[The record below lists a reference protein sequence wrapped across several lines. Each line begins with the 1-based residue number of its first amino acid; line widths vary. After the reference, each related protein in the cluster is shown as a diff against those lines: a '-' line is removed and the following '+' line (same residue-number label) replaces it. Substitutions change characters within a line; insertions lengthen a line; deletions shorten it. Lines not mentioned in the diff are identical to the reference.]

1 MDLKTNMVGNKK
13 WSHLNVTKPGPCQ
26 EKVSKRNEKLFVSS
40 ARNHARKI
48 FEISLWCQAR
58 LMHLILLFH
67 PMSRLRYSYFL
78 FWLCEKNEQKE
89 QPKQTWLDNRRPQ
102 QRFWT
107 LQQVSRRWQTTIGE
121 DLRRKLWS
129 KEIEWNERKSVRS
142 TRKRTSNDI
151 GNGNS
156 GQTKWSTSPLCSSKL
171 GRLERARREP
181 SPKSENIWRKIL
193 NREKRNF
200 KPGMLLTLSKNGTV
214 ICELL
219 FFWMFESLRL
229 WNYLLSSCTKN

>member
-40 ARNHARKI
+40 VKNHARKT

-200 KPGMLLTLSKNGTV
+200 KPGMLLTLSKSGTV

-219 FFWMFESLRL
+219 FWMFESLRL

>member
-1 MDLKTNMVGNKK
+1 MESPECYKTGSLSRESIKKK
-13 WSHLNVTKPGPCQ
+13 WEIICVI
-26 EKVSKRNEKLFVSS
+26 SKKSRAKDLRN
-40 ARNHARKI
+40 A
-48 FEISLWCQAR
+48 LWCQAR

-156 GQTKWSTSPLCSSKL
+156 GQTKWSTSPCVH
-171 GRLERARREP
+171 P
-181 SPKSENIWRKIL
+181 SWEDSRGQGENLRPNPRISEGK
-193 NREKRNF
+193 F
-200 KPGMLLTLSKNGTV
+200 
-214 ICELL
+214 
-219 FFWMFESLRL
+219 
-229 WNYLLSSCTKN
+229 